1 MKGVFQYMAGGLTG
15 TTNFLRDA
23 AGRMLGVKRRD
34 FQNVSFRLAN
44 SWNNLQF
51 LDLKVTKPIEDFLPI
66 NLLNKNEETQRS
78 EQKFKLQLKFPVGP
92 GNHDPE
98 DDSPA
103 DQFKQ
108 QLIDN
113 LFDMGL

>member
-1 MKGVFQYMAGGLTG
+1 M
-15 TTNFLRDA
+15 
-23 AGRMLGVKRRD
+23 
-34 FQNVSFRLAN
+34 
-44 SWNNLQF
+44 QF

-78 EQKFKLQLKFPVGP
+78 EQKFKLQLKIPVGP

-103 DQFKQ
+103 DQIKQ